1 MRKKVI
7 AKMDSTVSATEKDLL
22 KTFKEILPK
31 MSSDS
36 KAYLLGYGEGYKKK
50 AEETE
55 KEQEEKNDD

>member
-1 MRKKVI
+1 
-7 AKMDSTVSATEKDLL
+7 MDSTVSATEKDLL

-36 KAYLLGYGEGYKKK
+36 RAYLLGYGEGYKKK

-55 KEQEEKNDD
+55 KEQEDEGEEEQQNEQFR